1 MLLQPRCVHFGP
13 CHHPSPF
20 SLDMA
25 ERSALGSRYSVDSR
39 RSTRIGARTKGVFL
53 FLGIDASS
61 NKAVC
66 KIFLRHQENSTYCQV
81 SNTSLV
87 QSIFYSSIFFCAVN
101 SHCCSSSQGTTDDL
115 DIGSSHSQD
124 TGINTDM
131 SSIDD
136 LDSSSQNKDTPQ
148 DTTAEENSATTDIIP
163 DLGTE
168 PDSSSNALCPI
179 ESSSNQY
186 PFAVTSTPESQAIF
200 SDQSQEFRTFLR
212 NKASL
217 YEIDPKAH
225 TNTPLIRFIDPSWGD
240 RFPLE
245 CRADSDPIECV
256 EREIF
261 GRFRQFISN
270 TSTSNLIHSETRVF
284 GDYMVRLYYKQDFCN
299 TKVLSPS
306 ASNPYDG
313 LVTITMFKEGG
324 FYTLDSIFSKM
335 IPVPRLSEAE
345 SPEYNAIIESLD
357 GLSLHAT
364 CREGDIDIVFN
375 PEEPWVVQPDD
386 ERTVLV
392 LEENGQ
398 LVMRTT
404 LEVTLLGPTGWK
416 VYIDIP
422 TTQVTLIEPF
432 NCD

>member
-1 MLLQPRCVHFGP
+1 L
-13 CHHPSPF
+13 
-20 SLDMA
+20 
-25 ERSALGSRYSVDSR
+25 R
-39 RSTRIGARTKGVFL
+39 RSTRIGARTKGIIL
-53 FLGIDASS
+53 LLGIDAPC

-66 KIFLRHQENSTYCQV
+66 KIFLRHHVSSACCQI
-81 SNTSLV
+81 SSISLV
-87 QSIFYSSIFFCAVN
+87 HSIFYSSVFFCAMN
-101 SHCCSSSQGTTDDL
+101 SHCCTSSQGTTDDL

-124 TGINTDM
+124 TSINADINN
-131 SSIDD
+131 ID
-136 LDSSSQNKDTPQ
+136 SGSQNKDTLQ
-148 DTTAEENSATTDIIP
+148 DTTAEDNSATTDMIP

-168 PDSSSNALCPI
+168 PDSSGNALCPI
-179 ESSSNQY
+179 ESSSNRY
-186 PFAVTSTPESQAIF
+186 PFAVTSTPESQVIF
-200 SDQSQEFRTFLR
+200 SDQSQEFKRFLH

-217 YEIDPKAH
+217 YEIAPKPH

-256 EREIF
+256 DREIF
-261 GRFRQFISN
+261 SRFRQFIAN
-270 TSTSNLIHSETRVF
+270 TSTSSLIHSETRVF
-284 GDYMVRLYYKQDFCN
+284 GEYMVRLYYKQDFCN

-313 LVTITMFKEGG
+313 LVTITMFKEEG

-345 SPEYNAIIESLD
+345 SPDYNAIMESLD

-364 CREGDIDIVFN
+364 CREGDIDIIFN

-392 LEENGQ
+392 IEENGQ

-404 LEVTLLGPTGWK
+404 LEVTLLGPMGWK

-432 NCD
+432 HCD